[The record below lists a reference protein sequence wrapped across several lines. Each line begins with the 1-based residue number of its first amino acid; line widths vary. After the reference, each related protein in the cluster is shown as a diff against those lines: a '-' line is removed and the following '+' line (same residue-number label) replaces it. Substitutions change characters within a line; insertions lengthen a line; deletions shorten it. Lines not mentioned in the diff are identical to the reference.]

1 MYKKAW
7 YTCKVV
13 VSPIQTCC
21 FFLPFSLPSPSSLL
35 SPILSIWRGYQID
48 YYSIDNRIVLDSLSL
63 QGHSSFCRWPSTYC
77 FVDKSLVNEICRWKS
92 DSLWTGERFR
102 ATIRRVFKDKKRNKM
117 NGKWHPIGCT
127 VGNVY
132 LIRKAQKWNYL
143 FIEALAASLIS
154 QRSKQ
159 LAMPI
164 LRRKV
169 RNVNIKSP
177 QMSPTP
183 FRLSTYH
190 NN

>member
-1 MYKKAW
+1 
-7 YTCKVV
+7 
-13 VSPIQTCC
+13 
-21 FFLPFSLPSPSSLL
+21 
-35 SPILSIWRGYQID
+35 
-48 YYSIDNRIVLDSLSL
+48 
-63 QGHSSFCRWPSTYC
+63 
-77 FVDKSLVNEICRWKS
+77 
-92 DSLWTGERFR
+92 
-102 ATIRRVFKDKKRNKM
+102 M

-143 FIEALAASLIS
+143 YIEALAASVIS

-159 LAMPI
+159 LAKPI
-164 LRRKV
+164 LQLKV

-190 NN
+190 NTNSFQGEIQQMIQNRYEMRTLWLIFLELREFKPALE